1 MRARRGRG
9 LVSIFV
15 RHPNAANLLM
25 VLLIIGGVFAM
36 MRMQT
41 QYFPTVE
48 VQRIT
53 VTVPWPG
60 ASAEDVE
67 ANILDA
73 IEPQVRFLDG
83 IKEITAYAREGSGTV
98 LLEFQPD
105 ADMQKALSDVETAV
119 DSITTFPD
127 DSEDPRVIHSNWYE
141 SIARL
146 AVSGPF
152 SEQALK
158 SFARRIRDDLLA
170 AGIDRVTLSG
180 ERSEEIWVEIPADT
194 LRRLD
199 MTLGGVSE
207 RIAEA
212 TSDLPAGVA
221 SGAVE
226 RQLRSLTEARQPRDF
241 ETIAIRALPGGER
254 IRLGDIADVS
264 ARFDDDEPVGFSDG
278 RRAIEINVQR
288 AAAAD
293 TLASSRIL
301 DSYLARLL
309 PTLPPTVEVVKYDV
323 RSERLMQRI
332 NLLVTNGASGLLLVI
347 ITLFIFLN
355 ARIAIWVA
363 AGIPIAIMATLALM
377 WASGQSIN
385 MISLFALILTL
396 GIVVD
401 DAIVVGEHTATVHGS
416 GADPTSAAERG
427 VMRMLVP
434 VTAATLTTQ
443 VAFLPL
449 FLVGDVIGQIMRA
462 LPLVVIAVLAAS
474 LVESFFVLPSH
485 LRHSLAG
492 AGRRRRLISLDGVEG
507 GRRTALTLL
516 AICFAVLA
524 ALYLALLQAAAAGPG
539 SLFERLLARALD
551 GSALG
556 YATLLAMLAAA
567 VISFMVL
574 IILFEGLGL
583 RRSFDAAFGRFRSGP
598 IRRLALASFRWR
610 YVTVSLAV
618 SLLLVSA
625 GMFSGGFVKFRFFP
639 SPEAENITATV
650 IFAAGTPRP
659 DAIAALRQIEASAR
673 KAERGLG
680 GDKGSLIVAIYST
693 LGKSGR
699 ATDENVAEIDVQ
711 LTASEE
717 RAVRT
722 GDIVRAWNQLVPT
735 LPGVDR
741 VAISGRGGGPPGRD
755 VDIRL
760 SGAEPRQLKQAAL
773 ETRDLLSRFPGVS
786 GVADDLPFGRP
797 ELVLELT
804 ARGSALGFTAQ
815 SVGQQIRNGFEGH
828 IAKRFARGEDEV
840 TVRVMYDPENRRF
853 AALRELYLRSPD
865 GQQVPLSEVVSI
877 REKAGFSI
885 IQHRQGKR
893 TVSVTGDIDSKVTTS
908 VELVAAL
915 EGGQL
920 ADIARKYGVEYAFGG
935 REEERARS
943 FADLRLGVVLALG
956 LIYLILAWV
965 FGNYGRPLAVMVMIP
980 FGAVGAV
987 FGHWFMDFHLSIMS
1001 LMALLGLSGILV
1013 NDSIILV
1020 SRLDERLATGEDL
1033 ESAAVGAAQDRLRAV
1048 LLTSLTTI
1056 GGLMPL
1062 MFEKN
1067 LQAQF
1072 LLPMAATLVF
1082 GLGIATLLVLFLV
1095 PAFIGIGADLRALL
1109 AALWR
1114 PRAAPEPGE

>member
-9 LVSIFV
+9 LIGVFV

-25 VLLIIGGVFAM
+25 VLLVIGGAFAM

-48 VQRIT
+48 IPRIT

-73 IEPQVRFLDG
+73 VEQKVRFLDSV
-83 IKEITAYAREGSGTV
+83 KEVTAYAREGSGTV
-98 LLEFQPD
+98 LIEYQPN
-105 ADMQKALSDVETAV
+105 ADMQKALSDVETEV
-119 DSITTFPD
+119 TSITTFPE
-127 DSEDPRVIHSNWYE
+127 DSEDPRVIQSTWYE

-158 SFARRIRDDLLA
+158 SFARRIRDELLA
-170 AGIDRVTLSG
+170 RGIDRVTLSG
-180 ERSEEIWVEIPADT
+180 DRSEEIWIEIPPET

-199 MTLGGVSE
+199 LTLGAISE
-207 RIAEA
+207 RVAEA

-221 SGAVE
+221 TGAVE
-226 RQLRSLTEARQPRDF
+226 RQLRSLTQAREPREFEAID
-241 ETIAIRALPGGER
+241 IRALPGGER
-254 IRLGDIADVS
+254 IRLGDIASVTG
-264 ARFDDDEPVGFSDG
+264 RHNNDEPIGFTDG

-288 AAAAD
+288 SAAAD

-301 DSYLARLL
+301 ESYLKELR
-309 PTLPPTVEVVKYDV
+309 PTLPPTIDVVKYDV

-332 NLLVTNGASGLLLVI
+332 NLLVNNGVTGLVLVV
-347 ITLFIFLN
+347 ITLFVFLN

-377 WASGQSIN
+377 WATGQSIN
-385 MISLFALILTL
+385 MMSLFALILTL

-401 DAIVVGEHTATVHGS
+401 DAIVVGEHTATVHS
-416 GADPTSAAERG
+416 AGADPTEAAERG
-427 VMRMLVP
+427 VMRMLMP

-443 VAFLPL
+443 AAFLPI
-449 FLVGDVIGQIMRA
+449 FLVGDVIGQIMST

-474 LVESFFVLPSH
+474 LVESFLVLPAH
-485 LRHSLAG
+485 LRHSLAA
-492 AGRRRRLISLDGVEG
+492 AGRRRWLISLDGVEG
-507 GRRTALTLL
+507 GKGTALALLGICIALLGALYIGFTRVAADGPGALMERVLARAMDGTLLGYGTLL
-516 AICFAVLA
+516 AIFATA
-524 ALYLALLQAAAAGPG
+524 AIA
-539 SLFERLLARALD
+539 
-551 GSALG
+551 
-556 YATLLAMLAAA
+556 
-567 VISFMVL
+567 FMVL

-583 RRSFDAAFGRFRSGP
+583 RGVVDAGFARFRSGP
-598 IRRLALASFRWR
+598 VRWLAEKSFRWR
-610 YVTVSLAV
+610 YVTVSVAL

-625 GMFSGGFVKFRFFP
+625 GLLNGGFVKFRFFP
-639 SPEAENITATV
+639 SPEAENITANV
-650 IFAAGTPRP
+650 IFAAGTPREE
-659 DAIAALRQIEASAR
+659 AAASLREIEAAAR

-680 GDKGSLIVAIYST
+680 GESGSLIVAIYST

-717 RAVRT
+717 RDVRT
-722 GDIVRAWNQLVPT
+722 SQIVRSWNQLLPT

-741 VAISGRGGGPPGRD
+741 VAVSGRGGGPPGRD
-755 VDIRL
+755 IDIRL
-760 SGAEPRQLKQAAL
+760 AGAEPSVLKQAAL
-773 ETRDLLSRFPGVS
+773 QVRDLLARFPGVS
-786 GVADDLPFGRP
+786 GVADDLPYGRP
-797 ELVLELT
+797 ELVMELT
-804 ARGSALGFTAQ
+804 PRGSALGFTAQ
-815 SVGQQIRNGFEGH
+815 SVGQQIRRGFEGG

-840 TVRVMYDPENRRF
+840 TVRVMFDEENRGF
-853 AALRELYLRSPD
+853 AALRELYLRSPG
-865 GQQVPLSEVVSI
+865 GQEVPLSEVVDI

-885 IQHRQGKR
+885 IQHRDGKR
-893 TVSVTGDIDSKVTTS
+893 TVSVTGDVDPKITTS
-908 VELVAAL
+908 VELVQAL
-915 EGGQL
+915 QDGEL
-920 ADIARKYGVEYAFGG
+920 ASIARKYGVEHSFGG

-943 FADLRLGVVLALG
+943 FADLRIGIVLALG

-965 FGNYGRPLAVMVMIP
+965 FGSYSHPLAVMIMIP

-987 FGHWFMDFHLSIMS
+987 FGHWLMDFNLSIMS

-1020 SRLDERLATGEDL
+1020 SRLDERLAGGEEL
-1033 ESAAVGAAQDRLRAV
+1033 EHAAVGAAQDRLRAV

-1056 GGLMPL
+1056 GGLLPL

-1095 PAFIGIGADLRALL
+1095 PAFIGIGNDI
-1109 AALWR
+1109 
-1114 PRAAPEPGE
+1114 RAAFAAIWHHGTARAAGE